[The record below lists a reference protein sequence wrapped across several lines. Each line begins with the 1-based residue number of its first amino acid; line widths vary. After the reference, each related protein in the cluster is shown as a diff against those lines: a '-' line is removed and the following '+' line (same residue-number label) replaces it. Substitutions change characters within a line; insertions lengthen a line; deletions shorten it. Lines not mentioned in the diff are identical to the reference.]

1 MFKIMLNSEQ
11 EKLLQEELET
21 GKYKNPDEVI
31 TDALKALAEK
41 RLLNQ
46 HQPPVTI
53 LSGEAAQ
60 SLLDVKVKI
69 SQEIQNNYPPNPH
82 QQSLAREFIA
92 LCEETQALHADNP
105 LTEIEIAEEI
115 DAYRRGE

>member
-1 MFKIMLNSEQ
+1 MFEIILNSEQ
-11 EKLLQEELET
+11 EKLLQEQLET

-41 RLLNQ
+41 QQLNQ
-46 HQPPVTI
+46 PQPPVTI

-60 SLLDVKVKI
+60 SLLEMKVKMM
-69 SQEIQNNYPPNPH
+69 QEIQNNYRPDPH
-82 QQSLAREFIA
+82 KQALAKEFIA
-92 LCEETQALHADNP
+92 LCKETQALHADNP
-105 LTEIEIAEEI
+105 LTEKEIAEEI